1 MGEWERTPG
10 YCSLTGIFG
19 NSDWIVATSL
29 RRYVATDMDITTNGT
44 MGFLLLK
51 LDANVNY
58 KDYQAPGHAC
68 SSE

>member
-1 MGEWERTPG
+1 MGEDPR
-10 YCSLTGIFG
+10 
-19 NSDWIVATSL
+19 DIVALLVFWEFGLDS
-29 RRYVATDMDITTNGT
+29 RYVATDMDITTNGT

-51 LDANVNY
+51 LDANVNN